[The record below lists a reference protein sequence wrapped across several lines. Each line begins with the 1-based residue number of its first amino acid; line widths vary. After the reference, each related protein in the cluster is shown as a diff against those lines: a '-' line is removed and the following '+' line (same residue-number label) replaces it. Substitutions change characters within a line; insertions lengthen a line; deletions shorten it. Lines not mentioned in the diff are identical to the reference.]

1 MDLQIIECDFN
12 NPLHRNKLIE
22 LTVAYMRDPMG
33 GEEIMPEETK
43 KNLAEGL
50 ANHPA
55 CFVVFAVNKGEYIG
69 IATNFINF
77 STFKARPYFN
87 VHDIAVLKEYRG
99 KGVGKKLLSYII
111 EKGRERGYCKI
122 TLEVRDDN
130 ENAKL
135 LYQSLGFKDTEPK
148 MHFWTKII

>member
-1 MDLQIIECDFN
+1 MDFQIIECDFN
-12 NPLHRNKLIE
+12 NPLHRQKIIE
-22 LTVAYMRDPMG
+22 LTASYMRDPMG
-33 GEEIMPEETK
+33 GEEIMNETVA

-55 CFVVFAVNKGEYIG
+55 CFVVFAVLDRKFVG
-69 IATNFINF
+69 IATSFINF

-87 VHDIAVLKEYRG
+87 IHDIAVLKEFRG
-99 KGVGKKLLSYII
+99 QGIGKKLLAYII
-111 EKGRERGYCKI
+111 KKALERGYCKV

-130 ENAKL
+130 LNAKE